1 MSTDGSMVLQNPS
14 AASGELSR
22 LHAALPPQA
31 SDLPFPEHS
40 LILRKEVAGGW
51 DCRERTKGSNSVV
64 PEVMTFQKPLSP
76 AFGPSPP
83 PDPHRPS
90 IHLIFLPSSWL
101 CLVSWSVCFSW
112 YPHLYC
118 AVSTLLYLEINGFQR
133 GPSAWRQCP
142 QSDLVFME

>member
-14 AASGELSR
+14 PASGELSHLR
-22 LHAALPPQA
+22 AALPPQA
-31 SDLPFPEHS
+31 SGLPFPEHS

-51 DCRERTKGSNSVV
+51 DGRERTKGSNSVV
-64 PEVMTFQKPLSP
+64 PEVSTLLKPLSP

-83 PDPHRPS
+83 PDPHGPS

-112 YPHLYC
+112 YPHFYC
-118 AVSTLLYLEINGFQR
+118 AASTLLHLETNDFQQ
-133 GPSAWRQCP
+133 GPSAWSQCP
-142 QSDLVFME
+142 QSYLVFVE